1 MMRSVLAVTN
11 VSKSF
16 MGLRAVQ
23 NVSLSVPPGL
33 ITAVIGP
40 NGAGKTTLF
49 NCISGLVAADTSDST
64 LVNRSGGEVRLA
76 GLSQE
81 AICHLGIARTF
92 QQTRLFDSL
101 SVLDNVVL
109 GCLTR
114 SPLSLGAAFVDRIMG
129 SKRHKA
135 LREQAE
141 RLLEPVG
148 LLGQESVLAGSLD
161 HGSRRRL
168 EIARALATDPL
179 ILLLD
184 EPAAGMNPAE
194 KDRLAE
200 ILKGLR
206 FGGMA
211 VLLIEHDMRLVVGIS
226 NVVYVMD
233 HGELIASGE
242 PQEVVRNDRVVEAY
256 LGRRR

>member
-1 MMRSVLAVTN
+1 M
-11 VSKSF
+11 
-16 MGLRAVQ
+16 
-23 NVSLSVPPGL
+23 

-109 GCLTR
+109 GCLSCR

-184 EPAAGMNPAE
+184 EPAAGINPAE

-211 VLLIEHDMRLVVGIS
+211 VLPSSMTCGLSSVS
-226 NVVYVMD
+226 
-233 HGELIASGE
+233 
-242 PQEVVRNDRVVEAY
+242 QT
-256 LGRRR
+256 